1 MAFKNVSTFRPMGK
15 SALRDAELQKQMAL
29 MLQKQGTDPLPSG
42 NMAGRVFAPT
52 TLPQGLGKVANVGAG
67 VLGQYLAGKRGQEIE
82 DDRSQEFARSM
93 QAYKTNREGQKE
105 VIGREEV
112 IGRPEIHATEPSG
125 DPFSPDSNPYQPA
138 TEYQPAVQAQAGIQ
152 AQPEIPAMSIQDASM
167 NLIGSKNPT
176 TQKVGYDLLT
186 ESLKPTKDTR
196 TNFQKNLEKRE
207 TYPKG
212 SEEYKRLTKKLDKD
226 VNVPS
231 HFEATYQQERDKY
244 FATNMNN
251 IEIAAQKGHVKVG
264 KINRMEQLL
273 KGIDDSGEFAMIKVS
288 VANFFKSAF
297 GKDID
302 EKLGA
307 KQAAIGMANELATEL
322 RPPASGVMT
331 DADFDHF
338 LESIPS
344 LMTSIEGRRLMA
356 NTMRK
361 FVEAEQQVASLATA
375 YENKH
380 GRLDSGFTQV
390 LTNHFSANPIYKRP
404 ENMPDVDSKVS
415 NGKQTYTPIYSQ

>member
-1 MAFKNVSTFRPMGK
+1 MAVITNNSIRPMGK
-15 SALRDAELQKQMAL
+15 NALRSVERQRQMAQA
-29 MLQKQGTDPLPSG
+29 LQGQSMQPLRG
-42 NMAGRVFAPT
+42 QMAGRVYVPPSPF
-52 TLPQGLGKVANVGAG
+52 QGADKLA
-67 VLGQYLAGKRGQEIE
+67 QMLAGTYVQGQADDRGQEID
-82 DDRSQEFARSM
+82 DDRSQEFASSM

-152 AQPEIPAMSIQDASM
+152 AQPKIPAMSIQDASM

-186 ESLKPTKDTR
+186 ESLKPKKDER
-196 TNFQKNLEKRE
+196 TNFQKNFEARE
-207 TYPKG
+207 NYSEG
-212 SEEYKRLTKKLDKD
+212 SEGWNRLTAKLDKD

-231 HFEATYQQERDKY
+231 HYEKTYQKERDKH

-251 IEIAAQKGHVKVG
+251 IEIAAQKGHVRMG
-264 KINRMEQLL
+264 KINRMQQLL
-273 KGIDDSGEFAMIKVS
+273 KGVDDSGEFSMIKVGI
-288 VANFFKSAF
+288 ANFVKSAF
-297 GKDID
+297 GRDID
-302 EKLGA
+302 NKLGA

-338 LESIPS
+338 LESVPS
-344 LMTSIEGRRLMA
+344 LMTSIDGRRLMA
-356 NTMRK
+356 DTMRK
-361 FVEAEQQVASLATA
+361 FVEAEQQIARMATA
-375 YENKH
+375 YEKKN
-380 GRLDSGFTQV
+380 GRLDAGFTQV

-415 NGKQTYTPIYSQ
+415 NGTQTYTAIPME